1 MKYNLSYVGRK
12 KPVSNFINNNNYMT
26 FLLGDNLKNIKIN
39 YNLKGNDSYS
49 NLFQNNKPN
58 LNWNLI
64 NNFNSK
70 KFEQIKPNTS
80 SHNFLVKLAQN
91 SNISN
96 RFFKMTKDN
105 FFRKKDISNIPM
117 REEEKLKRNLSAKN
131 IKRAETNSLKKN
143 NRDNQINM
151 NNNKNNINYYLQYLK
166 KNNSPIN
173 NRILNNINKNFTQF
187 INYENMTKNNRQ
199 KYYKDNITQHLSRN
213 KKTNTL
219 SVSLINP
226 PYISY
231 KNNINDN
238 ISNLYIKKNIKNYQN
253 NSTNN
258 DSSDFIKN
266 KTLIKLISPQNQNS
280 SNISLKQNKTP
291 IYKIKKNILKTI
303 DLPLTKKLKLSS
315 INTREKNNT
324 KDIKVNSEISFSIN
338 NKDSKDIIQEKNV
351 KEIIKGYNAV
361 SQAGNNKNFFKKINQ
376 DCYIAE
382 INING
387 IKNFNIF
394 GVLDGHGL
402 YGHLISLFVGKY
414 IMVSFMNN
422 EELKECSDVDELYFK
437 LKRNNFGLINEIFV
451 NAEKELYNQEFDSN
465 FSGTTCIIV
474 IQVGENLICA
484 NSGDSRAI
492 LIYNDTENLKNNN
505 SPNKI
510 IKEKESETNFYQIKN
525 IIAPFSSFRNN
536 TKKTMRANSCVDLFN
551 FTNKNSLKKTFK
563 KSEKIFRLSNDLK
576 PTLPLERKRIEES
589 GGKVEKYV
597 EKDGTTNGPYRVWVL
612 NEMYPGLAMSRSIG
626 DFIASSVG
634 VIPNPEIIEYSLNKS
649 SKYMIIASDGI
660 WQFMSNEKVMS
671 IANKY
676 YPKKDPID
684 MCNDLVR
691 EANACWEKEGIPRDD
706 ITVLVVYF

>member
-1 MKYNLSYVGRK
+1 
-12 KPVSNFINNNNYMT
+12 
-26 FLLGDNLKNIKIN
+26 
-39 YNLKGNDSYS
+39 
-49 NLFQNNKPN
+49 
-58 LNWNLI
+58 
-64 NNFNSK
+64 
-70 KFEQIKPNTS
+70 
-80 SHNFLVKLAQN
+80 
-91 SNISN
+91 
-96 RFFKMTKDN
+96 
-105 FFRKKDISNIPM
+105 
-117 REEEKLKRNLSAKN
+117 
-131 IKRAETNSLKKN
+131 
-143 NRDNQINM
+143 
-151 NNNKNNINYYLQYLK
+151 
-166 KNNSPIN
+166 
-173 NRILNNINKNFTQF
+173 
-187 INYENMTKNNRQ
+187 
-199 KYYKDNITQHLSRN
+199 
-213 KKTNTL
+213 
-219 SVSLINP
+219 
-226 PYISY
+226 
-231 KNNINDN
+231 
-238 ISNLYIKKNIKNYQN
+238 
-253 NSTNN
+253 
-258 DSSDFIKN
+258 
-266 KTLIKLISPQNQNS
+266 
-280 SNISLKQNKTP
+280 
-291 IYKIKKNILKTI
+291 
-303 DLPLTKKLKLSS
+303 
-315 INTREKNNT
+315 
-324 KDIKVNSEISFSIN
+324 
-338 NKDSKDIIQEKNV
+338 
-351 KEIIKGYNAV
+351 
-361 SQAGNNKNFFKKINQ
+361 
-376 DCYIAE
+376 
-382 INING
+382 
-387 IKNFNIF
+387 
-394 GVLDGHGL
+394 
-402 YGHLISLFVGKY
+402 
-414 IMVSFMNN
+414 MVSFMNN

-597 EKDGTTNGPYRVWVL
+597 EKDGTTNGPYRVWVQ